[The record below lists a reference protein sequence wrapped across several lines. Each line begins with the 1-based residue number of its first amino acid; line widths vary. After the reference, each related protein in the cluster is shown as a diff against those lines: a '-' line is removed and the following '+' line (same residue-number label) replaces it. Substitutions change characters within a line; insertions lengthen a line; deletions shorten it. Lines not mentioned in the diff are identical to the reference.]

1 MRHHFRLMATLLVCL
16 AAYAVL
22 LGAFHWL
29 NQPRDSAV
37 LGGITL
43 IFVLLV
49 IVPRAIYTIWR
60 KL

>member
-29 NQPRDSAV
+29 NQPLDSAV
-37 LGGITL
+37 LGGIAL
-43 IFVLLV
+43 IFLLLV
-49 IVPRAIYTIWR
+49 IVPRAVYTIWR
-60 KL
+60 KP

>member
-1 MRHHFRLMATLLVCL
+1 MRHHLRLMATLLVCL
-16 AAYAVL
+16 AAYAAL

-37 LGGITL
+37 LGGIAL
-43 IFVLLV
+43 IFLLLV
-49 IVPRAIYTIWR
+49 IVPVAVHTIWR

>member
-16 AAYAVL
+16 AGYAVL

-37 LGGITL
+37 LGGIAL

-49 IVPRAIYTIWR
+49 IVPRAVHTIWR